1 MRRRDVLAGVASA
14 GTLAG
19 AGAFAVYG
27 LPSTLGDDEG
37 EEPLH
42 DPLEIETVEATGSD
56 EGAQRIPAEGTATFV
71 DLFATTCTT
80 CRSQMPDL
88 GEAYDQVGEDVVYI
102 SITNESED
110 QVPDAELAEW
120 WDEYDG
126 RWQVGRDPTSE
137 LIVNYGTA
145 TPIGVLFDADG
156 NVRWEE
162 SGRKTTDEVVSRIE
176 DVLDS

>member
-19 AGAFAVYG
+19 AGAVAVYG
-27 LPSTLGDDEG
+27 LPSGLGNDEG

-42 DPLEIETVEATGSD
+42 DPLDVSTIEATGSD
-56 EGAQRIPAEGTATFV
+56 DGSQLIPAEGTVTFV

-80 CRSQMPDL
+80 CMSQMPDL
-88 GEAYDQVGEDVVYI
+88 GEAYDRVGDDVVYI
-102 SITNESED
+102 SITNEGEE
-110 QVPDAELAEW
+110 QVPDAEVAEW

-126 RWQVGRDPTSE
+126 RWQVGRDPDSE

-156 NVRWEE
+156 NVRWEDA
-162 SGRKTTDEVVSRIE
+162 GRKTSDEIVSRIE
-176 DVLDS
+176 DVLES